1 MNNDKSIY
9 ACYEEIKQREISEL
23 KEKLK
28 NFGGAA
34 HFGPDYTGEGATGN
48 DMPFVCVHSDGGPYD
63 VRIHA
68 VILDE
73 NDRLRILGSVL
84 VEGNYPSE
92 IKIDDIAY
100 GNIEFISD
108 SIPVRTFSQD
118 SFSISRLSREDLEK
132 QGFDASDVDDK
143 MMQRLADKLG
153 DDYCEQLFWDSLGII
168 AESMGIPKK

>member
-48 DMPFVCVHSDGGPYD
+48 DMPFVCVHSDSGPYD

-68 VILDE
+68 VSLDE
-73 NDRLRILGSVL
+73 NDHLTILGSVL
-84 VEGNYPSE
+84 VEEDYPSE

-100 GNIEFISD
+100 GNIEFITD
-108 SIPVRTFSQD
+108 SIPVRSFSQD
-118 SFSISRLSREDLEK
+118 SFSISQLSREDLEQ
-132 QGFDASDVDDK
+132 QGFDTSNVDDK
-143 MMQRLADKLG
+143 MMQHLADKLG
-153 DDYCEQLFWDSLGII
+153 DDYCEQLFWVSLDII